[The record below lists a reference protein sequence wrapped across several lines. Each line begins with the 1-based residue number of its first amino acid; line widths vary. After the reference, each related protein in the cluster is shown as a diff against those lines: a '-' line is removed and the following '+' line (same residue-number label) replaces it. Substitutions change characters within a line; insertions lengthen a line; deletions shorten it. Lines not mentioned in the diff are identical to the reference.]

1 MKKKRDA
8 EWQAEQLR
16 LEEEMAKA
24 RARVKMYENK
34 NQDQEVAF
42 KIEEN
47 KQDNI
52 TYHQQTKQ
60 SKINQNSDQKNG

>member
-1 MKKKRDA
+1 
-8 EWQAEQLR
+8 
-16 LEEEMAKA
+16 
-24 RARVKMYENK
+24 MYENR